1 LTVKG
6 SFNDRFARPMNYN
19 KWAALEERLR
29 VVEANNL
36 IDPIQAAKVCL
47 VSNIV
52 VPKKFRMLEF
62 IKYIRLK
69 CLNTHL
75 WSYYNKIAEVI
86 YNDKILIYFLQD
98 NLSRSALSWYMKLDN
113 I

>member
-1 LTVKG
+1 M
-6 SFNDRFARPMNYN
+6 DYN

-52 VPKKFRMLEF
+52 VPNKFRMPEF
-62 IKYIRLK
+62 IKYIGLE

-75 WSYYNKIAEVI
+75 
-86 YNDKILIYFLQD
+86 
-98 NLSRSALSWYMKLDN
+98 
-113 I
+113 